1 MCGAPAAATTA
12 GAAQRG
18 RGAVMPRPPLDDV
31 ALEALAQRFPTPFY
45 LYDAAGMVR
54 AARRLI
60 DAFAW
65 APGFRE
71 YFAVKA
77 TPTPAILALLAAAG
91 CGMDCSSAAELELV
105 RRLAITGESVMFSSN
120 MTPVAEFQAAAALG
134 AIINLDHPDLLAGL
148 VAACGVPTTL
158 CLRYNPGAERQGNR
172 IIGDPAESKFGATR
186 DQLLQGYRHAAALGV
201 RRFGLHAMLA
211 SNERDPAYFVAT
223 ARMLFALAHEIRRA
237 CGVTLSFINL
247 GGGIGIPYRPDEAPV
262 DLAALGAAIR
272 AAWEQQIAGT
282 DLAGLTLALECGRL
296 ITGPHGWLVTRV
308 RHVKHTYRHYAG
320 VDATMADLMRP
331 GMYAAY
337 HHITLV
343 NPGERGAPRP
353 VDVVG
358 SLCEN
363 NDKFAIQRPLPPLQP
378 GDLLLI
384 HDAGAHGRA
393 MGFNYNGKL
402 RAAEYLLAADGAVH
416 CIRRAETL
424 DDLFATVCWPA
435 AAPG

>member
-1 MCGAPAAATTA
+1 ML
-12 GAAQRG
+12 
-18 RGAVMPRPPLDDV
+18 RPPLDDV
-31 ALEALAQRFPTPFY
+31 ALEALAQRIPTPFY
-45 LYDAAGMVR
+45 LYDAAGMTQ
-54 AARRLI
+54 AARQLI

-77 TPTPAILALLAAAG
+77 TPTPAVLALLAAAG

-105 RRLAITGESVMFSSN
+105 RRLGITGDAVMFSSN
-120 MTPVAEFQAAAALG
+120 MTPAAEFRAATALG
-134 AIINLDHPDLLAGL
+134 AIINLDHPDLLDGL
-148 VAACGVPTTL
+148 VAACGVPATL
-158 CLRYNPGAERQGNR
+158 CLRFNPGAERQGNR

-186 DQLLQGYRHAAALGV
+186 AQLLAGYRRAAALGV
-201 RRFGLHAMLA
+201 RRFGLHTMLA

-223 ARMLFALAHEIRRA
+223 ARMLFALAHEIRRE
-237 CGVTLSFINL
+237 CGVTLAFINL

-262 DLAALGAAIR
+262 DLAALGTAIHHT
-272 AAWEQQIAGT
+272 WQQDIAGT
-282 DLAGLTLALECGRL
+282 ELAGMTLALECGRL
-296 ITGPHGWLVTRV
+296 ISGPHGWLVTRV
-308 RHVKHTYRHYAG
+308 RHVKQTYRHYAG

-331 GMYAAY
+331 GMYGAY

-343 NPGERGAPRP
+343 NPGERSAPQP

-363 NDKFAIQRPLPPLQP
+363 NDKFAIQRLLPPLQP

-402 RAAEYLLAADGAVH
+402 RAAEYLLAADGTVR

-424 DDLFATVCWPA
+424 DDLFATLCWPA
-435 AAPG
+435 EAAPT

>member
-1 MCGAPAAATTA
+1 
-12 GAAQRG
+12 
-18 RGAVMPRPPLDDV
+18 
-31 ALEALAQRFPTPFY
+31 
-45 LYDAAGMVR
+45 
-54 AARRLI
+54 
-60 DAFAW
+60 
-65 APGFRE
+65 
-71 YFAVKA
+71 
-77 TPTPAILALLAAAG
+77 
-91 CGMDCSSAAELELV
+91 
-105 RRLAITGESVMFSSN
+105 
-120 MTPVAEFQAAAALG
+120 
-134 AIINLDHPDLLAGL
+134 
-148 VAACGVPTTL
+148 VPTTL

-172 IIGDPAESKFGATR
+172 IIGDPAESKFGGTR
-186 DQLLQGYRHAAALGV
+186 DQLLQGYRCAAALGV

-272 AAWEQQIAGT
+272 DAWEQQIAGT

-296 ITGPHGWLVTRV
+296 ITGPYGWLVTRV

-343 NPGERGAPRP
+343 NPGERGAARP

-435 AAPG
+435 AAAG